1 MKVFL
6 HSYISFNG
14 NASEAI
20 EFYRSVFDGEVWSN
34 TFGDFAE
41 SMPSAPEDKDK
52 IMHAFIKNDKG
63 VEFML
68 SDMPS
73 SMTYSDGQRVTLCL
87 NGDDETTLRMYW
99 DRLIV
104 GGDVEVPFEK
114 APWGD
119 AYGALTDKFGV
130 SWMVNVGKAE

>member
-1 MKVFL
+1 MKTSL

-20 EFYRSVFDGEVWSN
+20 EFYRSVFDGKVTSN

-52 IMHAFIKNDKG
+52 IIHAFIKNDKG

-87 NGDDETTLRMYW
+87 DGEDEAALRVYW
-99 DRLIV
+99 DRLTVDGKI
-104 GGDVEVPFEK
+104 EVPFEK

-119 AYGALTDKFGV
+119 TYGALTDKFGV
-130 SWMVNVGKAE
+130 NWMINVGKAE